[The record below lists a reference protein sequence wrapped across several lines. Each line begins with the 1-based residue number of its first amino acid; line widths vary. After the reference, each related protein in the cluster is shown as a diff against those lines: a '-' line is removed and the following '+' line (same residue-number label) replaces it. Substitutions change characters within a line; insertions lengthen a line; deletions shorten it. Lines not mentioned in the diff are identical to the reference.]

1 MNHEKRKQQKQWK
14 KKNRN
19 NDGVSSNNG
28 GSTYNY
34 NNNRRDD
41 GGNDNGNRNDEKTI
55 SDNRMN
61 NRNKRKNNGGD
72 IDNNEDEKDMSTNNN
87 QQQAKPIYM
96 HDKWSLNEGSKVSLE
111 VVNNLQRNS
120 VWNGYLETAFRN
132 WDVGTP
138 DTMKLALSNINDDTD
153 CEASPFKIKVCNGN
167 YGDLPWKGVNYIFI
181 QQDGTI
187 LASTMRLNDYYL
199 GGMDSDEKL
208 YTCCHEIGHGLG
220 LRHSDEDFTNR
231 DLYSECIVSYYFT
244 MCTEYQT
251 LNSPKL
257 YLNDCTL

>member
-19 NDGVSSNNG
+19 NNNDGNSNNG

-55 SDNRMN
+55 SENRMN

-72 IDNNEDEKDMSTNNN
+72 IGNIEDEKDMSTNNN
-87 QQQAKPIYM
+87 QQAKPIYM

-138 DTMKLALSNINDDTD
+138 NTMKLSLSNINDDTD

-231 DLYSECIVSYYFT
+231 DLYSECMVFYYFT

-251 LNSPKL
+251 LNSPNL